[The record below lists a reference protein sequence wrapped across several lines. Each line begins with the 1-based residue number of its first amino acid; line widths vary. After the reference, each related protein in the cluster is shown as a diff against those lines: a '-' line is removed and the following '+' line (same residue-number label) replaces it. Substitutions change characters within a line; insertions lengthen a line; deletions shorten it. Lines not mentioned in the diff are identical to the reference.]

1 VSPGRRPVLLL
12 APLIWVAVVVVVA
25 TVTWRV
31 IDSAGRQVLTS
42 DPLPSLGAPTPDRPR
57 PSSSPT
63 HRPDA
68 TPSPGPTRSTS
79 AGTEPSPSPKSSPS
93 PSPSPS
99 SQATTSPMQVR
110 SWQGVA
116 GTVTAACE
124 ASRITLQSVTP
135 NNGWAFAVGDRGPE
149 NVEVELT
156 SRGEGEQQT
165 HVRGGCISGAPR
177 FVVTTSGSSGT
188 SGGDGSDD

>member
-1 VSPGRRPVLLL
+1 
-12 APLIWVAVVVVVA
+12 
-25 TVTWRV
+25 
-31 IDSAGRQVLTS
+31 
-42 DPLPSLGAPTPDRPR
+42 
-57 PSSSPT
+57 
-63 HRPDA
+63 
-68 TPSPGPTRSTS
+68 
-79 AGTEPSPSPKSSPS
+79 
-93 PSPSPS
+93 
-99 SQATTSPMQVR
+99 MQVR

-165 HVRGGCISGAPR
+165 HVRAACVGGEPR
-177 FVVTTSGSSGT
+177 FGVTTSGT
-188 SGGDGSDD
+188 SGGDRSDD